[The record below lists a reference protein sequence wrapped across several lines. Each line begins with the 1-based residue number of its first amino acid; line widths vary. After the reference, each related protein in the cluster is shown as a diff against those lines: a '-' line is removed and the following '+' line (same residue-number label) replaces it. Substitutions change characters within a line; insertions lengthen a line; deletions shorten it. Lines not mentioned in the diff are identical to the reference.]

1 MCLIYSKSKIIYGP
15 LNSPESVL
23 MAAET
28 HAISEHIQFFLLFII
43 FSHTVC
49 RFRTQTTLV
58 AFTYKA
64 KTLQLA
70 MMFSFYFSF

>member
-1 MCLIYSKSKIIYGP
+1 MCLIYSKSKIMCGP

-28 HAISEHIQFFLLFII
+28 HAVSEHIQLFLLFII